1 MTKTIKICDKCN
13 KEVGWLYPVPNICI
27 EGYTLTIREG
37 HKAELCKDCMRDLI
51 NIIDKFHKTK

>member
-13 KEVGWLYPVPNICI
+13 KEAEWLYSVPQIWI
-27 EGYTLTIREG
+27 EGYNLTIREG
-37 HKAELCKDCMRDLI
+37 HKAELCEGCMRNLI

>member
-13 KEVGWLYPVPNICI
+13 KEVEWLYPVPTIWI
-27 EGYTLTIREG
+27 EGYNLTIREG
-37 HKAELCKDCMRDLI
+37 HKAELCKGCMHDLI